1 MLDNLEMREVYCNSL
16 VEEAKTNDKIV
27 VVEADLMNCIKTG
40 PFKKAYPDRF
50 FNVGIAE
57 ANMVGV
63 SAGLATCG
71 KIPFCSSFG
80 TFATRRCCD
89 QIFISVAYSRQNV
102 KIVGT
107 DPGICAEINGGTHM
121 PFEDMGIMRGIP
133 EMLCV
138 EPTDAAMLKSL
149 MPQIITYNGATY
161 IRLQRKKAEKVY
173 NEGDSFD
180 LFKAKTISSGKD
192 ATIIASGIMVS
203 KAIEASKIL
212 KDMGISAGVLN
223 VFTWKPIDEE
233 AIVKAAKTTGAI
245 VVAENHNIRNGL
257 YSAVSEVIV
266 GNCPVP
272 MESVSVQDEFGE
284 VGKMPYLAQR
294 FHLTVDDIVEKTLK
308 SIKRKKEKHN

>member
-1 MLDNLEMREVYCNSL
+1 MADNLEMREVYCNSL
-16 VEEAKTNDKIV
+16 VEAAATDERIV

-80 TFATRRCCD
+80 TFATRRCFD
-89 QIFISVAYSRQNV
+89 QVFISVAYSRQNV

-121 PFEDMGIMRGIP
+121 PLEDMGIMRGVP
-133 EMLCV
+133 HMLCV
-138 EPTDAAMLKSL
+138 EPTDSAMLKKL
-149 MPQIITYNGATY
+149 MPQIIAYNGATY
-161 IRLQRKKAEKVY
+161 IRLQRKKAETVY
-173 NEGDSFD
+173 NDGDDFD
-180 LFKAKTISSGKD
+180 LFKAKKVYSGKD
-192 ATIIASGIMVS
+192 ATIIASGIMVA
-203 KAIEASKIL
+203 KAVEARNIL
-212 KDMGISAGVLN
+212 KEKGYDVAVVN
-223 VFTWKPIDEE
+223 TFTWKPIDEAAIIE
-233 AIVKAAKTTGAI
+233 AAEKTGAI

-257 YSAVSEVIV
+257 YSAVAEVV
-266 GNCPVP
+266 VANRPVP
-272 MESVSVQDEFGE
+272 MESVAVADEFGE
-284 VGKMPYLAQR
+284 VGKMPYLAEK

-308 SIKRKKEKHN
+308 AIKRK

>member
-1 MLDNLEMREVYCNSL
+1 MQDTFEMREIYCQSL
-16 VEEAKTNDKIV
+16 VEEAKTNKDIV

-80 TFATRRCCD
+80 TFATRRCFD
-89 QIFISVAYSRQNV
+89 QVFISVAYSKQNV

-121 PFEDMGIMRGIP
+121 PLEDMGIMRGIP
-133 EMLCV
+133 QMLCV
-138 EPTDAAMLKSL
+138 EPTDSVMLKAL
-149 MPQIITYNGATY
+149 MPQIIAYKGATY
-161 IRLQRKKAEKVY
+161 IRLQRKKAETVY
-173 NEGDSFD
+173 KDGETFD
-180 LFKAKTISSGKD
+180 LFKAKKIASGKD

-203 KAIEASKIL
+203 KALEAREEL
-212 KDMGISAGVLN
+212 KNQGYDVGVLN

-233 AIVKAAKTTGAI
+233 AIVKCAEESGAI
-245 VVAENHNIRNGL
+245 VVAENHNVRNGL

-266 GNCPVP
+266 ANKPLP
-272 MESVSVQDEFGE
+272 MQSVAVMDEFGE
-284 VGKMPYLAQR
+284 VGKMPYLAKK
-294 FHLTVDDIVEKTLK
+294 FHITKEDIVEKTLK
-308 SIKRKKEKHN
+308 VIKRK

>member
-1 MLDNLEMREVYCNSL
+1 MQDTLEMREVYCNCL

-40 PFKKAYPDRF
+40 AFKKAYPDRF

-57 ANMVGV
+57 ANMVGI

-80 TFATRRCCD
+80 TFATRRCYD
-89 QIFISVAYSRQNV
+89 QIFISVAYSKQNV

-121 PFEDMGIMRGIP
+121 PFEDMGIMRGTP
-133 EMLCV
+133 NMLCV
-138 EPTDAAMLKSL
+138 EPTDAVMLKSL
-149 MPQIITYNGATY
+149 MPQIIAYDGATY

-173 NEGDSFD
+173 QDNENFD
-180 LFKAKTISSGKD
+180 LLKAKTIAQGKD

-203 KAIEASKIL
+203 KALEASKIL
-212 KDMGISAGVLN
+212 KDMGMSVGVLN
-223 VFTWKPIDEE
+223 IFTWKPIDEQS
-233 AIVKAAKTTGAI
+233 IIDAAKTTGAI

-257 YSAVSEVIV
+257 YSAVAEVV
-266 GNCPVP
+266 VNNCPVP
-272 MESVSVQDEFGE
+272 MESVGVQDEFGE
-284 VGKMPYLAQR
+284 VGKMPYLAQK
-294 FHLTVDDIVEKTLK
+294 FHLTVDDIVQKTLK
-308 SIKRKKEKHN
+308 AIKRKK